1 MRTKNF
7 KIRYITDKKGNKK
20 EVVLPI
26 KDFNELIEDLE
37 DLSVIQQRKNERII
51 KHEDI
56 VKILKINAPL

>member
-1 MRTKNF
+1 VRTKNL

-51 KHEDI
+51 KHEDV
-56 VKILKINAPL
+56 VKILKINVSL

>member
-1 MRTKNF
+1 MRTKNL

-26 KDFNELIEDLE
+26 KDFNELIDDLE

-51 KHEDI
+51 KHEDV
-56 VKILKINAPL
+56 VKILKINVSL

>member
-1 MRTKNF
+1 VRTKNL

-26 KDFNELIEDLE
+26 KDFNELIDDLE

-51 KHEDI
+51 KHEDV
-56 VKILKINAPL
+56 VKILKINVSL